1 MGLIILII
9 IFSVLLPIIGGIFWF
24 FFIYKVGKSVLKGIA
39 QSMGEFQEMDV
50 EGMLRTLV
58 HLQQSGQ
65 FQLGH
70 QYMGSLGEGPITSE
84 IRGMA
89 ASEGISLD
97 F

>member
-1 MGLIILII
+1 MGLFILII
-9 IFSVLLPIIGGIFWF
+9 ILSVLLPIIGGILWF
-24 FFIYKVGKSVLKGIA
+24 FFIYKVGQSVAKGIA

-50 EGMLRTLV
+50 EGMFRTLMY
-58 HLQQSGQ
+58 LQQSGQ
-65 FQLGH
+65 LQLGQ

-89 ASEGISLD
+89 ASEGLSLD

>member
-1 MGLIILII
+1 MGLFILIF
-9 IFSVLLPIIGGIFWF
+9 IFSVLIPIIGGILWF
-24 FFIYKVGKSVLKGIA
+24 FFIYKVGKSVIKGIA
-39 QSMGEFQEMDV
+39 QSMEEFQEMDV
-50 EGMLRTLV
+50 EGMLRTLM

-65 FQLGH
+65 FQVGQ
-70 QYMGSLGEGPITSE
+70 QYMGSLGEGPVTSE